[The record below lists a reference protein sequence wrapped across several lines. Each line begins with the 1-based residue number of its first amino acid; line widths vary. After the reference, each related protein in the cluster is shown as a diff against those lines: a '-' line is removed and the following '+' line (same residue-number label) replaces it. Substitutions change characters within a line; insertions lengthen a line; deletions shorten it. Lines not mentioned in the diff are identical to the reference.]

1 MTTAVA
7 GADGSLLERWSAWQA
22 ATAARDEARGYR
34 VHGGRLALAYAIEL
48 IVIAASLVGAWH
60 FAKHNARG
68 DLDIM
73 VMMMLAP
80 IGYAVLEFTRVPLA
94 YSIRTQTSRL
104 MRFLAVVGVISA
116 AGVTI
121 KSMSQLGELMFRPRL
136 TEVAQA
142 RQALK
147 QAEGTRDEIAT
158 RISAADRDVA
168 ASEAA
173 LKAATDN
180 LSQAMKENAS
190 LPPTR
195 CVAVQRRDATGRII
209 TRQQCTTDPRV
220 KAQNSALQAAEKAL
234 ADARE
239 THDRAQAQ
247 RRPLSAKTAE
257 EALTVAK
264 VRLDEAVSHSQ
275 LHSFTAM
282 AFGKDPLEVQDGEIA
297 RFLRIFVFGP
307 AIFISLAS
315 TMLAL
320 TSIERLS
327 RRDETVTLPDEAAQ
341 FILGPYA
348 ATIIDEAARTAAA
361 TQAAALDEARAEALR
376 AIKAEATRRSGG
388 WWGRIVRREA
398 GAAEAPEAPAQA
410 SPGAASTDRGS
421 STVTATAASADAA
434 QDEAQP
440 VDELAS
446 VTPLRRK

>member
-22 ATAARDEARGYR
+22 ATAARDEARGYH
-34 VHGGRLALAYAIEL
+34 VHGVRLAMAYAIEL
-48 IVIAASLVGAWH
+48 IVIGTSLVGAWL
-60 FAKHNARG
+60 FARHAARG
-68 DLDIM
+68 DTDIM

-80 IGYAVLEFTRVPLA
+80 VGYAVLELSRVPLA
-94 YSIRTQTSRL
+94 YSIRTQTSAL
-104 MRFLAVVGVISA
+104 MRCLAVVGVVCA

-158 RISAADRDVA
+158 RIAVADRDVA
-168 ASEAA
+168 ASEGA
-173 LKAATDN
+173 LRTATEN

-190 LPPTR
+190 LPPTK
-195 CVAVQRRDATGRII
+195 CVPVQRRDANGRQV

-234 ADARE
+234 ADARATQE
-239 THDRAQAQ
+239 QAQAQ
-247 RRPLSAKTAE
+247 RRPLSARAAE
-257 EALTVAK
+257 EAVTAAR
-264 VRLDEAVSHSQ
+264 VRLDEAVSRSQ

-282 AFGKDPLEVQDGEIA
+282 AFGKDPLRIDDGEIA
-297 RFLRIFVFGP
+297 QFLRVFVFVP

-320 TSIERLS
+320 TSIERLP
-327 RRDETVTLPDEAAQ
+327 RKDETVTLPDEAAQ
-341 FILGPYA
+341 FILAPYA
-348 ATIIDEAARTAAA
+348 ASIIEEAARAAA
-361 TQAAALDEARAEALR
+361 AAQASAVHEARDEALR
-376 AIKAEATRRSGG
+376 AVRAEASKRSRS
-388 WWGRIVRREA
+388 WWGRLVRREA
-398 GAAEAPEAPAQA
+398 GAAPAAPARAATPADEPAAETAAEQDPAPEAV
-410 SPGAASTDRGS
+410 D
-421 STVTATAASADAA
+421 TAPTSNDT
-434 QDEAQP
+434 
-440 VDELAS
+440 AS

>member
-1 MTTAVA
+1 MSAVA
-7 GADGSLLERWSAWQA
+7 GADGSLMDRWTAWRA

-34 VHGGRLALAYAIEL
+34 VHGVRLALAYAIEL
-48 IVIAASLVGAWH
+48 IVITASLVGAWL
-60 FAKHNARG
+60 FARQASHGNG
-68 DLDIM
+68 DIVL
-73 VMMMLAP
+73 MMMLAP
-80 IGYAVLEFTRVPLA
+80 VGYAVLEFSRVPLA
-94 YSIRTQTSRL
+94 YTIRTQTSALMRL
-104 MRFLAVVGVISA
+104 MAVVGVVAA
-116 AGVTI
+116 AGVTV

-136 TEVAQA
+136 AEVAQA

-147 QAEGTRDEIAT
+147 QAEGTRDEVAGRIA
-158 RISAADRDVA
+158 AADRDVA
-168 ASEAA
+168 ASETA
-173 LKAATDN
+173 LKSATEN

-190 LPPTR
+190 LPPAKCWTS
-195 CVAVQRRDATGRII
+195 QRRDANGRLVS
-209 TRQQCTTDPRV
+209 RQQCTTDPRV

-234 ADARE
+234 ADARA
-239 THDRAQAQ
+239 THDQAQAL
-247 RRPLSAKTAE
+247 RRPLSARVAE
-257 EALTVAK
+257 EAVTAAK

-282 AFGKDPLEVQDGEIA
+282 AFGKDPLEVKDGEIA
-297 RFLRIFVFGP
+297 QFLRIFVFGP

-320 TSIERLS
+320 TSIERLQ

-361 TQAAALDEARAEALR
+361 AQTAALDEARAEALR
-376 AIKAEATRRSGG
+376 AIKAEAARRSGG

-398 GAAEAPEAPAQA
+398 GAAPAPEAPAQA
-410 SPGAASTDRGS
+410 
-421 STVTATAASADAA
+421 ATADADGGSPTAAAAAPASADAA
-434 QDEAQP
+434 QDPAPP